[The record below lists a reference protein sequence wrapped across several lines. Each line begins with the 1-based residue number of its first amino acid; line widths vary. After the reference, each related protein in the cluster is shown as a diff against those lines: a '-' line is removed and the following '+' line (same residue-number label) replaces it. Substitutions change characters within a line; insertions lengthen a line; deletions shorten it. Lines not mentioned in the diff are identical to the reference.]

1 MASVLYTTGLV
12 ASRAGK
18 LAPVCM
24 LCVAFVLHLF
34 RYVYSEVSRVVAG
47 VMVGWVW
54 SGLMT
59 HRSINHH
66 HPNAMLPQAVCSL
79 PLNGGSYNILLNAT
93 TKGLAAVCAC
103 LSVLSYLATGVV
115 SAVRAAWLVMLG

>member
-34 RYVYSEVSRVVAG
+34 RYVYSEVRV
-47 VMVGWVW
+47 
-54 SGLMT
+54 
-59 HRSINHH
+59 
-66 HPNAMLPQAVCSL
+66 
-79 PLNGGSYNILLNAT
+79 
-93 TKGLAAVCAC
+93 
-103 LSVLSYLATGVV
+103 
-115 SAVRAAWLVMLG
+115 AWRDGEMEIEMGCDEMR